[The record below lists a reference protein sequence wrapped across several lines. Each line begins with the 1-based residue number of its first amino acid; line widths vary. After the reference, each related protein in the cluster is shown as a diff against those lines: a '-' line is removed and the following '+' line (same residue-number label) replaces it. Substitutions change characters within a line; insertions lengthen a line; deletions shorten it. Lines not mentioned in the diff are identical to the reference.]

1 MKRLAEMYL
10 PFFMVF
16 ISIIFCLYCHLTS
29 FIIEENILKELIQ
42 YLITMSSIFLSFDGV
57 MLGLLYSLIDK
68 VKNKSISAKMYQDIY
83 RYTFQSILVNFIS
96 ILLVVISSFV
106 SITDEA
112 VFTYIIICFTT
123 AVVFYNFRVIYI
135 LLSMVKINVPQ
146 PFYRK

>member
-10 PFFMVF
+10 PSFMVF

-29 FIIEENILKELIQ
+29 FIIEENILKELLQ

-83 RYTFQSILVNFIS
+83 RYTFQSILVNFAS
-96 ILLVVISSFV
+96 ILSVVIGTFL
-106 SITDEA
+106 SIVNEA
-112 VFTYIIICFTT
+112 VFTYIIICFTS
-123 AVVFYNFRVIYI
+123 AVVFYNFRIIYI
-135 LLSMVKINVPQ
+135 LLSMVKINVTQ

>member
-10 PFFMVF
+10 PSFMVF

-29 FIIEENILKELIQ
+29 FIIEENILKELLQ

-83 RYTFQSILVNFIS
+83 RYTFQSILVNFAS
-96 ILLVVISSFV
+96 ILSVVIGTFL
-106 SITDEA
+106 SIVNEA
-112 VFTYIIICFTT
+112 VFTYIIICFTS
-123 AVVFYNFRVIYI
+123 AVVFCNFRIIYI
-135 LLSMVKINVPQ
+135 LLSMVKINVTQ

>member
-10 PFFMVF
+10 PSFMVF

-29 FIIEENILKELIQ
+29 FIIEENILKELLQ

-83 RYTFQSILVNFIS
+83 RYTFQSILVNFAS
-96 ILLVVISSFV
+96 ILSVVIGTFL
-106 SITDEA
+106 SIVNEA
-112 VFTYIIICFTT
+112 VFLNILT
-123 AVVFYNFRVIYI
+123 ANHNGRNHAGRFLNCIRHFSNIT
-135 LLSMVKINVPQ
+135 
-146 PFYRK
+146 